1 MDSSILLYPTIGAQQ
16 RILIATDGSL
26 VAQAAVAT
34 AVKFPWPRSALARA
48 VVAYPEPMPPAASAS
63 SVLARLAAEAATRAL
78 NRRWHEPD
86 VVIVDKPP
94 IDAILGEEKRFRATA
109 IVLGWRGHGTFRRL
123 LAGSV
128 SRSIA
133 ARAAC
138 PVLIVREAPRAI
150 RRLLVGF
157 DGSPNATRALDFI
170 CTLAPSRAS
179 RVVVMQAIQPMLVPA
194 SVGLL
199 PASIR
204 RQLQHEVR
212 AINRERREKA
222 AATVSGAV
230 TRLENSGW
238 PATGALRVGAPLAT
252 LLRAAEDHRADVVV
266 LGARAVN
273 GVERLLLGSVANGAL
288 NRSKVP
294 VLLVR

>member
-1 MDSSILLYPTIGAQQ
+1 MKHPAQQ
-16 RILIATDGSL
+16 RILIATDGSPA
-26 VAQAAVAT
+26 AQAAVAT
-34 AVKFPWPRSALARA
+34 AVKFPWPRSALART
-48 VVAYPEPMPPAASAS
+48 VVAYPEPMPPGASAS
-63 SVLARLAAEAATRAL
+63 SVVARLVADAATRAL
-78 NRRWHEPD
+78 KRRWHEPD

-94 IDAILGEEKRFRATA
+94 IDAIVAEEKRFKATA
-109 IVLGWRGHGTFRRL
+109 IVLGWRGHGAFRRL

-157 DGSPNATRALDFI
+157 DGSPNAKRALDFV

-179 RVVVMQAIQPMLVPA
+179 RVVVVQAIQPMSVPT
-194 SVGLL
+194 SVWLS
-199 PASIR
+199 ASIR

-212 AINRERREKA
+212 AINRERQEKA
-222 AATVSGAV
+222 AVAVNDAV
-230 TRLENSGW
+230 TRLESSGW
-238 PATGALRVGAPLAT
+238 PATGALRIGAPLAT
-252 LLRAAEDHRADVVV
+252 LLRAAEEHRADVLV
-266 LGARAVN
+266 LGARAVKA
-273 GVERLLLGSVANGAL
+273 VERLLLGSVANGAL
-288 NRSKVP
+288 DRSNVP